1 MEADDLLGRSARDS
15 ADGSAEVAANERA
28 IADRLDA
35 LEAERVFAR
44 ALELESEQLDQPHL
58 FSADQIES
66 IADEINMDVT
76 FVRQALGEIRLTPK
90 ERSWIER
97 RILPDHIMEAETIE
111 GLSRDEVDE
120 LIDKWM
126 RTYEGLIEASTVD
139 GGVQWDVDRRLTRR
153 LKTSQVSGGNRIS
166 RVAGGDVTHRVHSL
180 SDEEH
185 VVAMQSE
192 GEGPLLLGKAGLAV
206 GALII
211 LMGAVGGL
219 SQPLAEYLQTLAS
232 LAVVGGGVAAG
243 AVWTARRW
251 AKGIGRALKRSLT
264 GLLTQVRPKWRR
276 NEDKPS
282 FRPVAN
288 ELLNLLSD
296 QLRKRR
302 ESRDNRRF

>member
-1 MEADDLLGRSARDS
+1 MEADDRQAPAARSAADS
-15 ADGSAEVAANERA
+15 ASEFDDLAANERS

-35 LEAERVFAR
+35 LETERVFAR
-44 ALELESEQLDQPHL
+44 ALELESEQLDQPHM

-66 IADEINMDVT
+66 IAKEINMDVS
-76 FVRQALGEIRLTPK
+76 FVRQALGEVRLTPK
-90 ERSWIER
+90 ERTWIER
-97 RILPDHIMEAETIE
+97 RILPDHIMEAETLE

-126 RTYEGLIEASTVD
+126 RTYEGLIEASKVD
-139 GGVQWDVDRRLTRR
+139 GGTQWDVDRRLSRR

-211 LMGAVGGL
+211 LFGAIGGL
-219 SQPLAEYLQTLAS
+219 GQPLVEYLQTLAS
-232 LAVVGGGVAAG
+232 VAVAGTGVAAG
-243 AVWTARRW
+243 AVFMARRW
-251 AKGIGRALKRSLT
+251 GRSIGRALKRSLT

-276 NEDKPS
+276 NEDKSP

-288 ELLNLLSD
+288 ELLSLLAS
-296 QLRKRR
+296 QLRKRT
-302 ESRDNRRF
+302 ERRRS